1 MKIFKNYLVYPFVS
15 AGLLALAFLY
25 NIIFALSVSADP
37 VLSYGI
43 LFYFLPLLIGM
54 YLVHY
59 GIKNSH
65 RIIIYIGHILNII
78 SSLFITIK
86 IERLVFAWMSDFP
99 GIILLFFSIWPLL
112 LLLISL
118 TIKAFVK
125 TIEFEKQHK
134 IILLISFI
142 GLVANAL
149 LVLVLLIVLAVMF
162 DEALVFFALLPVFF
176 VFTSLISVTALPLYT
191 KEVAVI
197 NESFSP
203 SLFEEVIKKAKHVK
217 NKNKPSNPEKT
228 NDEDVIDIEI
238 ED

>member
-59 GIKNSH
+59 GIKNNN
-65 RIIIYIGHILNII
+65 RIIIYIGHIFNII

-86 IERLVFAWMSDFP
+86 IERIVFAWMSDFP
-99 GIILLFFSIWPLL
+99 GIILLIFSIWPLL

-118 TIKAFVK
+118 TIKAFCKDNWIWK
-125 TIEFEKQHK
+125 TTQNHFINKFYWSNRQCF
-134 IILLISFI
+134 ISFSI
-142 GLVANAL
+142 ANCISGNVWRSVSFLCAFASFL
-149 LVLVLLIVLAVMF
+149 CIYLANLCYG
-162 DEALVFFALLPVFF
+162 A
-176 VFTSLISVTALPLYT
+176 T
-191 KEVAVI
+191 VI
-197 NESFSP
+197 YKRSGGN
-203 SLFEEVIKKAKHVK
+203 
-217 NKNKPSNPEKT
+217 
-228 NDEDVIDIEI
+228 
-238 ED
+238 